1 MPEVHSRDSG
11 RRLADR
17 RPDDGPEAKES
28 MSPPSMLIVSF
39 DFNDPPGTE
48 EAVQ

>member
-1 MPEVHSRDSG
+1 VISRDWG
-11 RRLADR
+11 RRRASR

-28 MSPPSMLIVSF
+28 MSPPSMLIFSF
-39 DFNDPPGTE
+39 DYNDPPGSE